1 MKMTSAFI
9 VLVLAFA
16 IAFPGLAEADSDA
29 KAPIDR
35 ILAVGR
41 EGAGNQ
47 KASTA
52 WRELVQLGPDG
63 LIQILQSFDRAD
75 PISANWLRSAVD
87 TIAERELAKGKPL
100 PASQLEAFVGE
111 TKHGGWGRRLA
122 YEWLTKVDPAAP
134 SRLLPK
140 MLDDPGEELRRDAV
154 AFALQDAKQLLDK
167 NEKSAATV
175 AYRKLL
181 AAARDRDQVESIAK
195 TLKNLGEPVDLVA
208 QFGFITQW
216 KLLGPFD
223 NTGGIGFQTAYPPEK
238 KIDSTASYQGKKNQS
253 LTWKEHTTSDPYG
266 VVDLNKALGKHMG
279 ATGYAYAAVYSEK
292 EQPVELRAGS
302 NNAVRIFL
310 NRHQIYFRDEYH
322 HGMRMDQHVGQGTLK
337 AGRNEILVKVCQNEQ
352 KEDWAQLW
360 SFQLRVCDNLGGA
373 VPVSIREE

>member
-1 MKMTSAFI
+1 MKMLPSFI
-9 VLVLAFA
+9 VSLLVLG
-16 IAFPGLAEADSDA
+16 IAFPGLVEADLDA
-29 KAPIDR
+29 KPLIDR

-47 KASTA
+47 KASAA

-87 TIAERELAKGKPL
+87 AIAERELAKGKSL

-111 TKHGGWGRRLA
+111 TKHSGSGRRLA
-122 YEWLTKVDPAAP
+122 YEWLVKVDPSAP
-134 SRLLPK
+134 ARLLPK

-154 AFALQDAKQLLDK
+154 AFGLQNAKQLLDK

-175 AYRKLL
+175 SYRKLL

-195 TLKNLGEPVDLVA
+195 TLKNLGGSVDLVA

-216 KLLGPFD
+216 KLIGPFD

-238 KIDSTASYQGKKNQS
+238 KIDLTAKI
-253 LTWKEHTTSDPYG
+253 
-266 VVDLNKALGKHMG
+266 A
-279 ATGYAYAAVYSEK
+279 
-292 EQPVELRAGS
+292 
-302 NNAVRIFL
+302 
-310 NRHQIYFRDEYH
+310 
-322 HGMRMDQHVGQGTLK
+322 
-337 AGRNEILVKVCQNEQ
+337 
-352 KEDWAQLW
+352 
-360 SFQLRVCDNLGGA
+360 
-373 VPVSIREE
+373 